1 MSEISN
7 VTPCS
12 SGVLP
17 MRDSMELH
25 HQSLPSGFRLRG
37 ARGFVEAGSLG
48 VRGFIGMV
56 HAFTP
61 EAQVEGLQ
69 STLRQLRIEGT
80 RRVHIFV
87 HPDSGLYDAAYQVGF
102 RSCPGETLF
111 QRALNERPI
120 TRLEPPPGYEL
131 RDGSWE
137 DIVRIQQQLSH
148 VAEVAFQGWEVLL
161 IHSQLGEA
169 NRFFKVIKHSGS
181 IVGVSIGGSHNW
193 RGTITH
199 TWVAEGHRNHGL
211 GQILADASLQALYDG
226 GAYAVHLMTTANNV
240 PAERFWQRQGFVRDT
255 VHTFLEVDI

>member
-48 VRGFIGMV
+48 VRGFIGTV

-61 EAQVEGLQ
+61 ETCVELLTSALEQ
-69 STLRQLRIEGT
+69 LRQEGT

-87 HPDSGLYDAAYQVGF
+87 HPQDEVSQAAYEVGF
-102 RSCPGETLF
+102 RPCPGETLF
-111 QRALNERPI
+111 QRALTERPL
-120 TRLEPPPGYEL
+120 TQLEPPAGFNL
-131 RDGSWE
+131 RDGCLE
-137 DIVRIQQQLSH
+137 NILHIQQQLSH
-148 VAEVAFQGWEVLL
+148 VPEVAFHGWEILL
-161 IHSQLGEA
+161 INRQLGEES
-169 NRFFKVIKHSGS
+169 RFFKVIEHSGG
-181 IVGVSIGGSHNW
+181 IVGVSIGGSHNG

-199 TWVAEGHRNHGL
+199 TWVAEGYRGHRL
-211 GQILADASLQALYDG
+211 GQILSDASLQSLYDG
-226 GAYAVHLMTTANNV
+226 GAHAVHLMTTANNTG
-240 PAERFWQRQGFVRDT
+240 AERFWQRQGFVRDT

>member
-17 MRDSMELH
+17 SRDLQELH
-25 HQSLPSGFRLRG
+25 LHSLPSGFRIRG
-37 ARGFVEAGSLG
+37 AHVFVEAGSLG
-48 VRGFIGMV
+48 VRGLISEV

-61 EAQVEGLQ
+61 EAQVEGLR
-69 STLRQLRIEGT
+69 SALRQLRLEET

-87 HPDSGLYDAAYQVGF
+87 HPEDGLYEAAYQVGF
-102 RSCPGETLF
+102 RPCPGETLF

-120 TRLEPPPGYEL
+120 IRLEPPRGYEL
-131 RDGSWE
+131 REGSWE

-169 NRFFKVIKHSGS
+169 NRFFKVIERAGA

-211 GQILADASLQALYDG
+211 GQILSDASLQALYDG
-226 GAYAVHLMTTANNV
+226 GACAVHLMTTANNV
-240 PAERFWQRQGFVRDT
+240 PAERFWERQGFVRDT
-255 VHTFLEVDI
+255 VHTFLEIDI